1 MNDNYY
7 ELPKYK
13 KEKIYLPYRCT
24 NCYKILRIKIFAKD
38 NIIKYNCQ
46 CKNEWLISFDIDSK
60 NQLDKV
66 LRKPK
71 HLDSNLLL
79 RCSFCNHLPNIDFK
93 YLQKCL
99 ICRKLICSRESCKEK
114 HFHQNYKNLNVLDVI
129 CDKHSKDFISYCKTC
144 DRDLCEICALEE
156 KNHDILYYKDILPK
170 KDEFIKK
177 YNFLNEFSNLYVKSF
192 KGVRRKTNMRLIYF
206 FHFREIIRNIFFNL
220 SRFSKFKKFNFALIS
235 NFLENSDF
243 LDEDPL
249 KLDLNNL
256 DFKLFPTYFLNS
268 SKYHFD
274 FLENQNKTI
283 INFFNEKKN
292 IEILFFYVSSPNKKY
307 FIIGEN
313 NKEKKLI
320 LYNSKTFSILYTRVI
335 YSNIE
340 KYFFEDNRLLFTLN
354 NFPKK
359 IFLLFIN
366 SENNKILKDNF
377 VYKEI
382 FNNVQPM
389 KDSFLIQKNN
399 EIKILKDKGT
409 HEILD
414 IISLGTKGQII
425 EDALVFGEML
435 IYGQKSDK
443 FNLSLNLIDTK
454 TKINCGYLNI
464 KNDFNSYLKIDDRHL
479 FIICNDKNFYLINA
493 TNLQIINHYKT
504 KHEEFII
511 SNNYFI
517 SYPKNQTKNIKILN
531 ILNSKYENK
540 FNYFFCF
547 DFNGRGK
554 INELVFIK
562 NIALSYWSCGL
573 FYLNSYS
580 YY

>member
-1 MNDNYY
+1 M
-7 ELPKYK
+7 
-13 KEKIYLPYRCT
+13 
-24 NCYKILRIKIFAKD
+24 
-38 NIIKYNCQ
+38 
-46 CKNEWLISFDIDSK
+46 
-60 NQLDKV
+60 
-66 LRKPK
+66 
-71 HLDSNLLL
+71 
-79 RCSFCNHLPNIDFK
+79 
-93 YLQKCL
+93 
-99 ICRKLICSRESCKEK
+99 
-114 HFHQNYKNLNVLDVI
+114 
-129 CDKHSKDFISYCKTC
+129 
-144 DRDLCEICALEE
+144 
-156 KNHDILYYKDILPK
+156 
-170 KDEFIKK
+170 
-177 YNFLNEFSNLYVKSF
+177 
-192 KGVRRKTNMRLIYF
+192 
-206 FHFREIIRNIFFNL
+206 
-220 SRFSKFKKFNFALIS
+220 
-235 NFLENSDF
+235 
-243 LDEDPL
+243 
-249 KLDLNNL
+249 
-256 DFKLFPTYFLNS
+256 
-268 SKYHFD
+268 
-274 FLENQNKTI
+274 
-283 INFFNEKKN
+283 
-292 IEILFFYVSSPNKKY
+292 
-307 FIIGEN
+307 
-313 NKEKKLI
+313 I

-479 FIICNDKNFYLINA
+479 FITCNDKNFYLINA

-540 FNYFFCF
+540 FNYFFCS

-573 FYLNSYS
+573 FYLNSNS